1 MNDAR
6 RGLGVAVLGD
16 KLFAIGGQDDARKV
30 LSSVECLDLSVPN
43 SAWTPVAPMTRPR
56 RDIGV
61 AVTGGKIYAI
71 GGDGD
76 AKGSMECFHP
86 NDGPQGQWM
95 AMGLLLPSEFAPR
108 GHSVAVC

>member
-1 MNDAR
+1 MNEAR
-6 RGLGVAVLGD
+6 YQLGVAVVGD
-16 KLFAIGGQDDARKV
+16 KLFAIGGGDYGV
-30 LSSVECLDLSVPN
+30 HLSSVECLHLSVPN
-43 SAWTPVAPMTRPR
+43 SAWTAVAPMIRPR
-56 RDIGV
+56 SDFRV
-61 AVTGGKIYAI
+61 AVTGGKISAI

-95 AMGLLLPSEFAPR
+95 AMGLHLSSEFAPT